1 VGKRQKSSKV
11 LHIVILHI
19 KYNRALTS
27 SEILS
32 GLLASVDE
40 ASDGKRRVMLSSG
53 KETDIE
59 SAEKAGR
66 LRYDDLACGKF
77 AVGRHAQVLFDGG
90 MWYVGVVAKLQV
102 DMHAEPTAAV
112 MLFEGNYFFPAA
124 LCTWTCMPRTAG
136 VLFEGNR
143 GRLRL
148 SPPYTLYIIIV

>member
-1 VGKRQKSSKV
+1 MGKRQKSSKV
-11 LHIVILHI
+11 LHIAILHI
-19 KYNRALTS
+19 IYNRALTS

-32 GLLASVDE
+32 GLLASVEE

-90 MWYVGVVAKLQV
+90 MWYVGVVAKLHV
-102 DMHAEPTAAV
+102 DMHAEPTAAI
-112 MLFEGNYFFPAA
+112 MLFEGNFFSCRVMHVYMHAE
-124 LCTWTCMPRTAG
+124 LTAG

-143 GRLRL
+143 ERLRV
-148 SPPYTLYIIIV
+148 SPPCTLYTIL